1 MRAWTCVVAIAAPVL
16 ALGVW
21 AGCSSGSSGNNATGG
36 DASADGMADGAG
48 DGAVMTQNL
57 CNNPSDLAARAKFYC
72 PGSMSLDDI
81 AGQCGVMYATTPD
94 AGGLVA
100 ACIVAGTGG
109 AISQACASCFGVMVE
124 CAQKNCLEEC
134 VTDPLGNICLDCRCG
149 DNLPNHVNCYD
160 PTFACS
166 GVPRPECGLL
176 EAGMWDGY
184 PTGDA
189 GCAAEGG
196 GDGGGG
202 EAGDSAAD

>member
-1 MRAWTCVVAIAAPVL
+1 ML
-16 ALGVW
+16 ALGAWV
-21 AGCSSGSSGNNATGG
+21 GCSSGSSANKAAGG
-36 DASADGMADGAG
+36 DASAG
-48 DGAVMTQNL
+48 DGAVGDGATGDGAIMTQNL
-57 CNNPSDLAARAKFYC
+57 CNNPPDLAARAKFYC

-100 ACIVAGTGG
+100 ACIVAATGG
-109 AISQACASCFGVMVE
+109 AISQGCASCFGVMVE

-134 VTDPLGNICLDCRCG
+134 VTNPLGDICLDCRCG

-166 GVPRPECGLL
+166 GVARPECGLL
-176 EAGMWDGY
+176 EAGTWDGY

-196 GDGGGG
+196 D
-202 EAGDSAAD
+202 AAAD